1 MKLFIY
7 KSLIFFFLLFIFFQ
21 VTFGYILWSYEN
33 KIMNQFSKD
42 KIIYLKSKIKEE
54 ISDALKKDRI
64 LSDEEADLLSN
75 FINKLSN
82 ELDLKNNKW
91 FLLILY

>member
-21 VTFGYILWSYEN
+21 VTFGYILRSYEN
-33 KIMNQFSKD
+33 KIMNQFSKY

-75 FINKLSN
+75 FLNKLSN
-82 ELDLKNNKW
+82 ELDLKNNK
-91 FLLILY
+91 

>member
-1 MKLFIY
+1 
-7 KSLIFFFLLFIFFQ
+7 
-21 VTFGYILWSYEN
+21 
-33 KIMNQFSKD
+33 MNQFSKD

-82 ELDLKNNKW
+82 ELDLKIIND
-91 FLLILY
+91 FY